1 MSDLDT
7 IAGLRISLASPE
19 LIRTWSFGQVTKPDT
34 INYLTNKP
42 EPGGLFCERIFGP
55 LKDWT
60 CACGK
65 YRHERTPGFVCDTCG
80 VEIAP
85 SRVRRERMGHIELA
99 APVVH
104 SWLARGTPSIL
115 ATLLALSPRQLA
127 SVLAYSGYLVT
138 EVNEEWRAEETQLLD
153 RGNEAEQELYHLL
166 TELEPG
172 IFLDEEHYRE
182 LTLLYGDCFRAR
194 TGAEVVANRLNALDL
209 EALSAS
215 LRQAIDD
222 DRRNQKKVIKRLHLV
237 EAFRRSGIDP
247 SWAVLDVLPVLPP
260 DLRPLVHLGGG
271 RFATSDLNALYER
284 VVHRNARVRHFIE
297 RGAPEALLNYEK
309 RLLQEACD
317 ALFDNAHKKRPLARS
332 RKQPLKSLTDTLTGK
347 QGRFRRNLLGKRV
360 DYSGRS
366 VICVGLD
373 LELHECGLPK
383 KIALELF
390 KPFVMRKLLDRH
402 LARTPRHAKRL
413 VERRSPLVWDQLA
426 ECMYEKVVL
435 LNRAPTLHR
444 LSIQAFEAKLVE
456 GDAIRLHPLV
466 CAAFNADFDGDQMAV
481 HLPLSEQAQAEARRL
496 MLSVRNLRSPAT
508 GDPAIALSQE
518 IVLGCF
524 YLTED
529 RPSLKPDWHVFVDA
543 NEARLAYEQGIIDLH
558 TRIMVRTSSRQIY
571 NAPPPTQPT
580 SPTRGRVE
588 TTVGRLIF
596 NEILPSCLHY
606 RNYAITK
613 ECLKQ
618 LVSESLTLSGEE
630 ATAKLA
636 DSIKRLGYHFATKS
650 GISFAISDIQEPPE
664 KQRLV
669 EQGQASTQDIQHD
682 YLDGTISEAERDQR
696 IIALWTGITEQ
707 ISQKL
712 LALLD
717 PWGTIS
723 TIVKS
728 GATKAKFQQ
737 IRQLSG
743 IRGLMADPSGRI
755 IPIPVLGNYLR
766 GLQTWELFIAGS
778 GARKGFMDRSL
789 NTAQSGYLTRKLVEV
804 GMEVWTTQ
812 EDCGTQ
818 DGWLITNEES
828 QALGLPD
835 LRSRVV
841 GRVLAESVGDLEAGR
856 LLGEQEAEHLII
868 SGITTLRVRSPF
880 TCQADYG
887 VCCRCYGRDLATGKM
902 VRRGVAVGIIAG
914 QSIGEPG
921 TQLTMRTFH
930 SGGIA
935 NAQGDITQ
943 GLPRVS
949 ELFEARVPRSAAL
962 LAETEGII
970 QIKKRADTGKTVI
983 RIVGSVSS
991 DCSTDQPKAYDVAP
1005 GQSPLV
1011 EDGQTVSIGTPL
1023 TTGAHNPRQILDLQ
1037 GREAAA
1043 RYLLNEVQRIYRSTG
1058 VYISDKHVEVIVRQ
1072 MLRYVLLSHP
1082 GDTTLLPGDLI
1093 DRFSFTKANAQVL
1106 AQGGEIALA
1115 RPALLGLTRT
1125 ALHTSSWVAAASFQ
1139 ETSKVL
1145 INAAIRCQVDPLKGY
1160 KERIVL
1166 GARIPSSALPNSS
1179 ADADRPRNQRYR
1191 RS

>member
-1 MSDLDT
+1 MSELDA

-19 LIRTWSFGQVTKPDT
+19 QIRFWSYGQVTKAAT

-55 LKDWT
+55 LQDWT

-65 YRHERTPGFVCDTCG
+65 YRHERAPGFVCEKCG
-80 VEIAP
+80 VEVAP

-99 APVVH
+99 APIVH
-104 SWLARGTPSIL
+104 SWLARGTPGIL

-138 EVNEEWRAEETQLLD
+138 GINERRRSEKLQ
-153 RGNEAEQELYHLL
+153 
-166 TELEPG
+166 
-172 IFLDEEHYRE
+172 FLDERNAAAGNLHQHLARLALGAFLDEDCYRE
-182 LTLLYGDCFRAR
+182 LVLMYGDCFSAQ
-194 TGAEVVANRLNALDL
+194 TGAEAIRCLLDALDL
-209 EALSAS
+209 DALAHS
-215 LRQAIDD
+215 LRQTLQEDAAH
-222 DRRNQKKVIKRLHLV
+222 QKKTIKRLRVV
-237 EAFRRSGIDP
+237 EAFRRSGISP
-247 SWAVLDVLPVLPP
+247 SWAVLDAIPVLPP
-260 DLRPLVHLGGG
+260 DLRPLIHLGGG
-271 RFATSDLNALYER
+271 RFASSDLNALYER
-284 VVHRNARVRHFIE
+284 VIHRNDRVRRFIAH
-297 RGAPEALLNYEK
+297 GAPEALLKYEK
-309 RLLQEACD
+309 RLLQEACN
-317 ALFDNAHKKRPLARS
+317 ALFDNAHQKRPVSRA
-332 RKQPLKSLTDTLTGK
+332 RKQPLKSLTDALTGK

-390 KPFVMRKLLDRH
+390 KPFVVRKLLDRH
-402 LARTPRHAKRL
+402 LARTHRQAKRM
-413 VERRSPLVWDQLA
+413 VERRNPLVWDQLA
-426 ECMYEKVVL
+426 ECMHEKVVL

-466 CAAFNADFDGDQMAV
+466 CSAFNADFDGDQMAV
-481 HLPLSEQAQAEARRL
+481 HLPLSDQAQAEARRL
-496 MLSVRNLRSPAT
+496 MLSIRNLRSPAS
-508 GDPAIALSQE
+508 GDPAIVLSQE

-529 RPSLKPDWHVFVDA
+529 RSGPTPARRMFVDA
-543 NEARLAYEQGIIDLH
+543 NEARLAYEHGSIGLH
-558 TRIMVRTSSRQIY
+558 TPLLVRIPHQQVYDT
-571 NAPPPTQPT
+571 PPPAPACA
-580 SPTRGRVE
+580 PRRGRVE
-588 TTVGRLIF
+588 TTIGRLIF
-596 NEILPSCLHY
+596 NEALPPSLGY
-606 RNYAITK
+606 RNYAMTK

-618 LVSESLTLSGEE
+618 LVSECLSILGED
-630 ATAKLA
+630 ATARLA
-636 DSIKRLGYHFATKS
+636 DALKRLGYRFATKS

-664 KQRLV
+664 KQELV
-669 EQGQASTQDIQHD
+669 EQGQASAQEIVRAYQE
-682 YLDGTISEAERDQR
+682 GTITEAERDER
-696 IIALWTGITEQ
+696 TIMLWTETTEQ

-712 LALLD
+712 LERLD

-755 IPIPVLGNYLR
+755 IPIPVLGNYLH
-766 GLQTWELFIAGS
+766 GLQSWEIFIAAS

-812 EDCGTQ
+812 EDCGTHA
-818 DGWLITNEES
+818 GWLITNEES

-841 GRVLAESVGDLEAGR
+841 GRVLAEPAAHLSAGTLLDDQQVEA
-856 LLGEQEAEHLII
+856 LLA
-868 SGITTLRVRSPF
+868 SGVTSLRVRSPF
-880 TCQADYG
+880 ACEAEYG
-887 VCCRCYGRDLATGKM
+887 ICCRCYGRDLASGKL
-902 VRRGVAVGIIAG
+902 VRRGVAVGVIAG

-949 ELFEARVPRSAAL
+949 ELFEARVPKSAAL
-962 LAETEGII
+962 LAEAEGII
-970 QIKKRADTGKTVI
+970 QIERRARGKTVL
-983 RIVGSVSS
+983 RIVADRSS
-991 DCSTDQPKAYDVAP
+991 TPWMDRLTEYEIAP
-1005 GQSPLV
+1005 GQTLLV
-1011 EDGQTVSIGTPL
+1011 EDGQAVTIGMPL
-1023 TTGAHNPRQILDLQ
+1023 TTGAYDPKRILELQ
-1037 GREAAA
+1037 GREATA
-1043 RYLLNEVQRIYRSTG
+1043 RYLVCEVQRVYRTTG
-1058 VYISDKHVEVIVRQ
+1058 VYLDDKHMEIIVRQ
-1072 MLRYVLLSHP
+1072 MLRYVQVSHSGETP
-1082 GDTTLLPGDLI
+1082 LLPGDLI
-1093 DRFSFTKANAQVL
+1093 DRFTFTKVNSEILV
-1106 AQGGEIALA
+1106 QGGEPACA
-1115 RPALLGLTRT
+1115 RPVLLGLTKA
-1125 ALHTSSWVAAASFQ
+1125 ALQTSSWVAAASFQ

-1145 INAAIRCQVDPLKGY
+1145 TWAAIQGQVDPLRGY
-1160 KERIVL
+1160 KERVVL
-1166 GARIPSSALPNSS
+1166 GTRIPSSL
-1179 ADADRPRNQRYR
+1179 
-1191 RS
+1191 